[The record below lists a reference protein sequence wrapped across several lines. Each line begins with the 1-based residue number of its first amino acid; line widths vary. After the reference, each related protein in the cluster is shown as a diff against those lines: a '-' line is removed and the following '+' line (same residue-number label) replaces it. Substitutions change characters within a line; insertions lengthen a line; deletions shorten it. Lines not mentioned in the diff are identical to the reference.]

1 MKRILLFKP
10 IMGTVPYKGSGM
22 SKKDQVEEMFD
33 DISSRYD
40 LLNHLFSFNIDKVW
54 RRKAIRL
61 LGRCEPLTIL
71 DIATGTADFALAA
84 VRLNPQKITGIDLSE
99 GMLKKGRRK
108 IERKGL
114 ADLIELL
121 KADSEALPFRDN
133 SFDASIVGFGV
144 RNFENTGKALEEI
157 YRVLKPGGVFIVLEF
172 SQPRNAA
179 FKFLY
184 SLYFNR
190 VLPWLGGVFSKNRR
204 AYSYLPASAN
214 VFPDGECFMS
224 ILKNAGFETRSWMP
238 LTFGIASIY
247 EVQKPEI

>member
-1 MKRILLFKP
+1 
-10 IMGTVPYKGSGM
+10 MGTVPYKGSGM

-54 RRKAIRL
+54 RRKAVRL
-61 LGRCEPLTIL
+61 LGRCEPLLIL
-71 DIATGTADFALAA
+71 DVATGTADFALAA
-84 VRLNPQKITGIDLSE
+84 VRLNPKKITGIDLSE
-99 GMLKKGRRK
+99 GMLKEGRRK
-108 IERKGL
+108 IERMGL

-121 KADSEALPFRDN
+121 KADSEALPFCDN

-144 RNFENTGKALEEI
+144 RNFENSAKALGEI

-179 FKFLY
+179 FKFFY
-184 SLYFNR
+184 SLYFNK

-204 AYSYLPASAN
+204 AYSYLPASVN
-214 VFPDGECFMS
+214 VFPDGEYFMS
-224 ILKNAGFETRSWMP
+224 ILENAGFEIRSWMP

-247 EVQKPEI
+247 EVQKPKIKG